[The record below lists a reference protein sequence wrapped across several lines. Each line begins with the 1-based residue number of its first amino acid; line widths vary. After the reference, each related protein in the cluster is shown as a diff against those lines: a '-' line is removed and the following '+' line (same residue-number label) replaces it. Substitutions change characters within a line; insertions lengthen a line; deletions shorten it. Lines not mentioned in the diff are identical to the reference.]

1 MGGPNLP
8 LLILQPKKRAVLP
21 SPTDRGAADL
31 SETLRNPP
39 KPIEMVSFLDR
50 HVIGQDYAKRIL
62 SVAIYNHYIRLRSQL
77 LIAAGDKCVKH
88 EKSNVLL
95 IGPSG
100 TGKTL
105 LARTASE
112 LLQVPFTMCD
122 ATSLTEAG
130 YVGEDVESILQRL
143 LDSAGGNVAKAEC
156 GIVFLDEADKLARRS
171 TPEGTRDIGGEGVQQ
186 ALLKMLEGTILPVA
200 SPKRPIG
207 SAKEKVEF
215 NTANL
220 LFILSGAF
228 TGLEQVVKSRLQ
240 TRSLG
245 FIDPKSK
252 KGASIGLNPKSGW
265 FREVCPSD
273 LAEYGLIPE
282 FIGRVPIIAVL
293 EALDEKALV
302 RALTEP
308 QNALL
313 KQYQSLLSL
322 QGVKLEFTS
331 GGVGAVAREAMK
343 TGTGARSLRSIMERI
358 LLPVMYEAPSSDFES
373 VVYDEAAVVS
383 GKPSKITH
391 GHGTKNRA
399 NNVKGNRNRSS

>member
-8 LLILQPKKRAVLP
+8 LLMLQSKKRAVLP
-21 SPTDRGAADL
+21 SPSERGTAGL
-31 SETLRNPP
+31 SETLKNPP

-50 HVIGQDYAKRIL
+50 YVIGQDYAKRIL
-62 SVAIYNHYIRLRSQL
+62 SVAIYNHYIRLQSQL
-77 LIAAGDKCVKH
+77 FSAAGEGAVKH

-105 LARTASE
+105 LARTISE
-112 LLQVPFTMCD
+112 LLQVPFAMCD

-143 LDSAGGNVAKAEC
+143 LDSAGGNVTKAEC

-200 SPKRPIG
+200 SPKRAIG

-228 TGLEQVVKSRLQ
+228 TGLEDIVKFRLQ
-240 TRSLG
+240 ARSMG
-245 FIDPKSK
+245 FIDPKSRNINL
-252 KGASIGLNPKSGW
+252 APSPKSGW
-265 FREVCPSD
+265 SREVGPSD
-273 LAEYGLIPE
+273 LTEYGLIPE

-293 EALDEKALV
+293 EALDEKALI

-322 QGVKLEFTS
+322 QGVKLEFTP

-373 VVYDEAAVVS
+373 VIYDEAAVVS
-383 GKPSKITH
+383 GKPSKIIH
-391 GHGTKNRA
+391 GHGAKNRV
-399 NNVKGNRNRSS
+399 NNIKGNRNRSS